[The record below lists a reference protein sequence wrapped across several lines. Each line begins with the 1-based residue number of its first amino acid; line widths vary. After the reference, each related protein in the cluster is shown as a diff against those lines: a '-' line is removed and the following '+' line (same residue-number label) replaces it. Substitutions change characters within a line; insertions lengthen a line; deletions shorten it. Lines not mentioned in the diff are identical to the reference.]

1 MNINSERAPSEHD
14 GAKLLCHAKPSLRNL
29 LLRIINICMGA
40 VFIWAFVGLPASSTV
55 REHIF
60 SLLVLALGVL
70 LACGGAA
77 LLLGPI
83 FGYPRLTFGNNRLV
97 FVGVLGRSV
106 ALNLGE
112 LGKATVFQSAG
123 GTWLAFFTLDE
134 ERAMAANA
142 HLVRPNGVNAAKY
155 VPVFPLIGNNSQAA
169 QELADQINAIRNSSH
184 SDDFGAGDAHANI
197 QKIKQRG
204 RRRTLTYFLVVGAV
218 LIMAT
223 LL

>member
-1 MNINSERAPSEHD
+1 MSINSERAASEYD
-14 GAKLLCHAKPSLRNL
+14 GATWLCHAKPSHRNL
-29 LLRIINICMGA
+29 LLRIVNICMGA
-40 VFIWAFVGLPASSTV
+40 VFVWAFFGLPASSTF
-55 REHIF
+55 REYILN
-60 SLLVLALGVL
+60 LLVLALGIL
-70 LACGGAA
+70 LVGCGAA
-77 LLLGPI
+77 LILGPI

-97 FVGVLGRSV
+97 FVGILGRSI

-134 ERAMAANA
+134 ERAMAAHG

-155 VPVFPLIGNNSQAA
+155 VPVFPFMGNNFQAA
-169 QELADQINAIRNSSH
+169 QELADQINAFRDSPH
-184 SDDFGAGDAHANI
+184 SDDFDAGDAQATI

-218 LIMAT
+218 LITAT